1 MGLLVCLELG
11 PGPLDA
17 GLVFDGTRAMHNCC
31 EEELAS
37 REGLTLSDT
46 SSFSCDVA
54 SLAPEPESE
63 SQLTEDRFGW
73 QRLGTKE

>member
-1 MGLLVCLELG
+1 
-11 PGPLDA
+11 
-17 GLVFDGTRAMHNCC
+17 MHNCC